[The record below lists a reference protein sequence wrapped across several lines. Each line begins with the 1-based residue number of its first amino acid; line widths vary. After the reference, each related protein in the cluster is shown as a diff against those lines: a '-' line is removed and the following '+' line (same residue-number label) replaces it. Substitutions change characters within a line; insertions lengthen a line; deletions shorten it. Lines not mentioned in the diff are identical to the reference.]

1 MSYAA
6 YRLVSDTTDPCWS
19 QLDTLDF
26 SQCRETVHGTLRTL
40 RMLKLQWTTCFPPS
54 PELGAW
60 LKCGRHWKVGWE
72 VCRLSHS
79 MMGITTCSWSSTT
92 QPTTVGHRNC
102 LGFVTFPLTR
112 CLLHWCSPLP
122 RPRTLTTDEMVNILK
137 KGSCY
142 VPPHPKV
149 GLLGRLQLP
158 ASQWVQL
165 CQVSKDPWRACLSGR
180 KIFLSLWICGRS
192 GLAARSPAT
201 LCGLLLLTACREH
214 PGRGPWVGSWSTELC
229 CAGSGYARAWPRFP
243 ICWYI
248 LTSAMWCWPC
258 RNRTFKRRWNWTC

>member
-1 MSYAA
+1 
-6 YRLVSDTTDPCWS
+6 
-19 QLDTLDF
+19 
-26 SQCRETVHGTLRTL
+26 
-40 RMLKLQWTTCFPPS
+40 MLILQWTTCFPPS

-79 MMGITTCSWSSTT
+79 MTGITTCSWSSTT
-92 QPTTVGHRNC
+92 QP
-102 LGFVTFPLTR
+102 

-149 GLLGRLQLP
+149 GFLGRLQLP

-165 CQVSKDPWRACLSGR
+165 CQVSKDPWRACLPGR

-201 LCGLLLLTACREH
+201 LCGLLLLTACQEH

-229 CAGSGYARAWPRFP
+229 CAGSGYARAWPRFS